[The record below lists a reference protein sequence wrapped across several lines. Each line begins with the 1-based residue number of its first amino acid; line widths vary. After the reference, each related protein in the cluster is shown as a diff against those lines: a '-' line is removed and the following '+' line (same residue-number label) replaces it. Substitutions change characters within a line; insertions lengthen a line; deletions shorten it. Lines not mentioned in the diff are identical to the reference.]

1 MHSLLERIKAGTLW
15 DFHGGIHPAD
25 NKLQSSQSPVVD
37 AGLPPR
43 LIIPLRQHAGPA
55 GDLLVQVGDKVKKGQ
70 PLTRYAKGRV
80 VPVHAST
87 SGTIT
92 EIGNHTVAHPSGL
105 GDLCVI
111 LTPDGEDEWGE
122 RNGKADYWNLERG
135 ELLERIQQAGVA
147 GLGGAVFPT
156 HSKLD
161 GRGQLTEILIV
172 NGLEC
177 EPYITTDDRLM
188 QQYADEIMDGIR
200 VLKHLLKPKLT
211 LIGVEDNKPEAIE
224 QLTRHATDE
233 DVLVKTVPTKY
244 PSGGAKQTIELLT
257 GRQVPKGG
265 RAVDIGIMV
274 LNVATVFAIKRAIID
289 GEPLIERIVTLTGD
303 SFKKPGNA
311 WVRLGTPV
319 RWLLQRFELQP
330 EAEQRVIMGGPMMG
344 FTLPHAMVPVVKA
357 TNCLLAPTQAELP
370 APGPEQP
377 CIRCSACADAC
388 PATLLPQELY
398 WYSRAKEYD
407 KAEKLNLMD
416 CIECGACAWV
426 CPSEI
431 PLVQYYKI
439 AKDDI
444 REARAEAEKAERAKQ
459 RFEAKQARFE
469 REKAA
474 REARHAEA
482 AAQRRQTMTAAGGED
497 PVAAALARIK
507 AKQDAPI
514 TAIAATAEGLPDNSA
529 VIAAR
534 EARKREAEA
543 RRAAKQAESANSDTA
558 AAAPQ
563 SAEAIDPA
571 SDPKKAAIAAALARA
586 KAKKAAQA
594 GDSAE
599 PVAAETAAAPAVV
612 DADQQKAEVDPKKAA
627 IAAAI
632 ARAKAKKAEA
642 SGEPVSAANGTAA
655 EVNTQNDAPVDPK
668 KAAIAAA
675 IARAKAKKLAQ
686 QSDSAEGDLTANADT
701 SETAATQSDAP
712 SAASEA
718 IDPKKAAIAA
728 AIARAKAKKLAQ
740 QGESAGAEDAQS
752 EPAASA
758 QTCDV
763 ALAKSEVTTSHSDT
777 AASEAVDPK
786 KAAIAAAI
794 ARAKAKKLA
803 QQGESAGA
811 EGAQS
816 EPAARVE
823 TRDVAVAKSEVTT
836 SQSDTAASEAVD
848 PKKAAI
854 AAAIARAKAKKLAQ
868 QSANTSA
875 EVENADAEVESAAT
889 QVDRAGTEGERAP
902 AEPMQS
908 DAASSEQPLAVTA
921 APEASAPA
929 ADAPVDPK
937 KAAIAAAVAR
947 AKAKKLAAEAAR
959 AAETAAEDAPSA
971 DRTIT
976 R

>member
-25 NKLQSSQSPVVD
+25 NKLQSSQSQVVD

-514 TAIAATAEGLPDNSA
+514 TAITATAEGLPDNSA

-543 RRAAKQAESANSDTA
+543 RRAAKLAESANSEA

-563 SAEAIDPA
+563 STEAVDPA

-599 PVAAETAAAPAVV
+599 PVTAEAVAAPVV
-612 DADQQKAEVDPKKAA
+612 DADQQKAEADPKKAA

-642 SGEPVSAANGTAA
+642 SGEPVCTDHSVTAEA
-655 EVNTQNDAPVDPK
+655 DTPSDAPTDPK

-675 IARAKAKKLAQ
+675 IARAKAKKAAQ
-686 QSDSAEGDLTANADT
+686 QGGSAEGDLTANAGT
-701 SETAATQSDAP
+701 
-712 SAASEA
+712 
-718 IDPKKAAIAA
+718 
-728 AIARAKAKKLAQ
+728 
-740 QGESAGAEDAQS
+740 S
-752 EPAASA
+752 EPAATQNDAPS
-758 QTCDV
+758 
-763 ALAKSEVTTSHSDT
+763 

-794 ARAKAKKLA
+794 ARAKAKKAA

-816 EPAARVE
+816 EPTASAQ

-868 QSANTSA
+868 QSASTSA

-889 QVDRAGTEGERAP
+889 QVESAGTEGERAP

-908 DAASSEQPLAVTA
+908 DAASSEQPLAVA
-921 APEASAPA
+921 EAPEASAPA

-971 DRTIT
+971 DRTTT

>member
-25 NKLQSSQSPVVD
+25 NKLQSSQSPLVD

-514 TAIAATAEGLPDNSA
+514 TAITATAEGLPDNSA

-543 RRAAKQAESANSDTA
+543 RRAAKLAESANSETA
-558 AAAPQ
+558 AAAQP
-563 SAEAIDPA
+563 AEAVDPA

-594 GDSAE
+594 GDIAE
-599 PVAAETAAAPAVV
+599 PVTAEAVAAPVV

-642 SGEPVSAANGTAA
+642 NGEPVSVANGTAA
-655 EVNTQNDAPVDPK
+655 EADIQSDAPVDPK

-675 IARAKAKKLAQ
+675 IARAKAKKAAQ
-686 QSDSAEGDLTANADT
+686 QGDSAEGDLTANAGT
-701 SETAATQSDAP
+701 SESAATQSDAP
-712 SAASEA
+712 SA
-718 IDPKKAAIAA
+718 
-728 AIARAKAKKLAQ
+728 
-740 QGESAGAEDAQS
+740 
-752 EPAASA
+752 
-758 QTCDV
+758 V
-763 ALAKSEVTTSHSDT
+763 
-777 AASEAVDPK
+777 SEAVDPK

-811 EGAQS
+811 EGTQGELSAS
-816 EPAARVE
+816 AE
-823 TRDVAVAKSEVTT
+823 TRDVALAKSEVTT

-868 QSANTSA
+868 QSASTSA
-875 EVENADAEVESAAT
+875 EVENAGAGVESAGT
-889 QVDRAGTEGERAP
+889 QVESAGAEGERAP
-902 AEPMQS
+902 AEPMQR
-908 DAASSEQPLAVTA
+908 DAASSEQPLAVA
-921 APEASAPA
+921 EAPEASNPV

-971 DRTIT
+971 DRTTT

>member
-303 SFKKPGNA
+303 SFKQPGNA

-514 TAIAATAEGLPDNSA
+514 TAITATAEGLPDNSA

-543 RRAAKQAESANSDTA
+543 RRAAKLAESANSDTA
-558 AAAPQ
+558 AAAQP
-563 SAEAIDPA
+563 AEAVDPA

-594 GDSAE
+594 GESAE
-599 PVAAETAAAPAVV
+599 PVTAEAVAAPAV

-642 SGEPVSAANGTAA
+642 NGEPVSAANSATTDAD
-655 EVNTQNDAPVDPK
+655 TQSDAPVDPK

-686 QSDSAEGDLTANADT
+686 QGDSAEDDLTDTAGT

-712 SAASEA
+712 SA
-718 IDPKKAAIAA
+718 
-728 AIARAKAKKLAQ
+728 
-740 QGESAGAEDAQS
+740 
-752 EPAASA
+752 
-758 QTCDV
+758 V
-763 ALAKSEVTTSHSDT
+763 
-777 AASEAVDPK
+777 SEAVDPK

-816 EPAARVE
+816 EPAASAQ
-823 TRDVAVAKSEVTT
+823 TRDMTVDKSEVTT

-854 AAAIARAKAKKLAQ
+854 AAAIARAKARKLAQ
-868 QSANTSA
+868 QSASTSA
-875 EVENADAEVESAAT
+875 EVENAGAGVESAGT
-889 QVDRAGTEGERAP
+889 QVESAGAEGERAP
-902 AEPMQS
+902 TEPMQS
-908 DAASSEQPLAVTA
+908 DAASSEQPLAVA
-921 APEASAPA
+921 EAPEASAPA

-959 AAETAAEDAPSA
+959 AAGTAAEDASSA
-971 DRTIT
+971 DRTTT

>member
-514 TAIAATAEGLPDNSA
+514 TAITATAEGLPDNSA

-543 RRAAKQAESANSDTA
+543 RRAAKLAESANSDTA

-563 SAEAIDPA
+563 STEAVDPA

-599 PVAAETAAAPAVV
+599 PVTAEAVAAPAV

-642 SGEPVSAANGTAA
+642 NGEPVSAANGTAA
-655 EVNTQNDAPVDPK
+655 EADIQSDAPVDPK

-675 IARAKAKKLAQ
+675 IARAKAKKAAQ
-686 QSDSAEGDLTANADT
+686 QSDSAEGDLTANAGT
-701 SETAATQSDAP
+701 SESAATQSDAP

-718 IDPKKAAIAA
+718 VDPKKAAIAA

-758 QTCDV
+758 Q
-763 ALAKSEVTTSHSDT
+763 
-777 AASEAVDPK
+777 
-786 KAAIAAAI
+786 
-794 ARAKAKKLA
+794 
-803 QQGESAGA
+803 
-811 EGAQS
+811 
-816 EPAARVE
+816 

-868 QSANTSA
+868 QSASTSA
-875 EVENADAEVESAAT
+875 EVENAGA
-889 QVDRAGTEGERAP
+889 EGERAP

-971 DRTIT
+971 DRTTT

>member
-303 SFKKPGNA
+303 SFKQPGNA

-514 TAIAATAEGLPDNSA
+514 TAITATAEGLPDNSA

-543 RRAAKQAESANSDTA
+543 RRAAKLAESANSDTA
-558 AAAPQ
+558 TAAAQP
-563 SAEAIDPA
+563 AEAVDPA

-594 GDSAE
+594 GDIAE
-599 PVAAETAAAPAVV
+599 PATADAVAAPAV

-642 SGEPVSAANGTAA
+642 NGEPVSAANSATTDAD
-655 EVNTQNDAPVDPK
+655 TQSDAPVDPK

-675 IARAKAKKLAQ
+675 IARAKAKKAAQ
-686 QSDSAEGDLTANADT
+686 QSDSPEDDLTDTAGT

-712 SAASEA
+712 S
-718 IDPKKAAIAA
+718 
-728 AIARAKAKKLAQ
+728 
-740 QGESAGAEDAQS
+740 
-752 EPAASA
+752 
-758 QTCDV
+758 
-763 ALAKSEVTTSHSDT
+763 

-794 ARAKAKKLA
+794 ARAKAKKAA
-803 QQGESAGA
+803 QQGESAGT
-811 EGAQS
+811 EGTQGELSAS
-816 EPAARVE
+816 AE
-823 TRDVAVAKSEVTT
+823 TRDVALAKSEVTT

-868 QSANTSA
+868 QGESAGA
-875 EVENADAEVESAAT
+875 EVASAGT

-908 DAASSEQPLAVTA
+908 DATSSEQPLAVA
-921 APEASAPA
+921 EAPEASAPA

-971 DRTIT
+971 DRTTT

>member
-122 RNGKADYWNLERG
+122 RNGKPDYWNLERG

-543 RRAAKQAESANSDTA
+543 RRAAKLAESANSETA
-558 AAAPQ
+558 AAAQP
-563 SAEAIDPA
+563 AEAVDPA

-599 PVAAETAAAPAVV
+599 PVTAAEAVAAPAVV
-612 DADQQKAEVDPKKAA
+612 NADQQKAEVDPKKAA

-642 SGEPVSAANGTAA
+642 NGEPVSTANSAVADAGS
-655 EVNTQNDAPVDPK
+655 QGDAPSAASEAVDPK

-675 IARAKAKKLAQ
+675 IARAKAKKAAQ
-686 QSDSAEGDLTANADT
+686 QGDSAEGDLTANAGT
-701 SETAATQSDAP
+701 SESAATQSDEP
-712 SAASEA
+712 SA
-718 IDPKKAAIAA
+718 
-728 AIARAKAKKLAQ
+728 
-740 QGESAGAEDAQS
+740 
-752 EPAASA
+752 
-758 QTCDV
+758 V
-763 ALAKSEVTTSHSDT
+763 
-777 AASEAVDPK
+777 SEAVDPK

-811 EGAQS
+811 EDAKS
-816 EPAARVE
+816 EPAASAQ
-823 TRDVAVAKSEVTT
+823 TREVALAKSEVTT

-868 QSANTSA
+868 QGESAGTQ
-875 EVENADAEVESAAT
+875 VES
-889 QVDRAGTEGERAP
+889 AGTEGERAP
-902 AEPMQS
+902 AEPMQT
-908 DAASSEQPLAVTA
+908 DAASSEQPLAVAEAT
-921 APEASAPA
+921 EASAPA
-929 ADAPVDPK
+929 VDAPVDPK

-971 DRTIT
+971 DRTTT

>member
-122 RNGKADYWNLERG
+122 RNGKPDYWNLERG

-211 LIGVEDNKPEAIE
+211 LIGVEDNKPEAITE
-224 QLTRHATDE
+224 LTRHATDP

-543 RRAAKQAESANSDTA
+543 RRAAKLAESANSDTTA
-558 AAAPQ
+558 AAAQP
-563 SAEAIDPA
+563 AEAVDPA

-594 GDSAE
+594 GESAE
-599 PVAAETAAAPAVV
+599 AVAAPAV

-642 SGEPVSAANGTAA
+642 SGEQVSAANSAVNSAA
-655 EVNTQNDAPVDPK
+655 VEVADAGSQGDAPVDPK

-675 IARAKAKKLAQ
+675 IARAKAKKAAQ
-686 QSDSAEGDLTANADT
+686 QGESAGAEGAQSEPAASAETRDVAVAKSEVTTSHSDT
-701 SETAATQSDAP
+701 
-712 SAASEA
+712 AASEA

-740 QGESAGAEDAQS
+740 QSAS
-752 EPAASA
+752 
-758 QTCDV
+758 
-763 ALAKSEVTTSHSDT
+763 
-777 AASEAVDPK
+777 
-786 KAAIAAAI
+786 
-794 ARAKAKKLA
+794 
-803 QQGESAGA
+803 
-811 EGAQS
+811 
-816 EPAARVE
+816 
-823 TRDVAVAKSEVTT
+823 
-836 SQSDTAASEAVD
+836 
-848 PKKAAI
+848 
-854 AAAIARAKAKKLAQ
+854 
-868 QSANTSA
+868 TSA
-875 EVENADAEVESAAT
+875 EVASTSAEVESAAT

-921 APEASAPA
+921 VPEANAPA

-971 DRTIT
+971 DRTTT

>member
-37 AGLPPR
+37 AGLPPH

-514 TAIAATAEGLPDNSA
+514 TAITATAEGLPDNSA

-543 RRAAKQAESANSDTA
+543 RRAAKLAESANSETA
-558 AAAPQ
+558 AAAQP
-563 SAEAIDPA
+563 AEAVDPA

-599 PVAAETAAAPAVV
+599 PVTAEAVAAPVV

-642 SGEPVSAANGTAA
+642 SGEPVSAANSAVADAGS
-655 EVNTQNDAPVDPK
+655 QGDAPSAASEAVDPK

-675 IARAKAKKLAQ
+675 IARAKAKKAAQ
-686 QSDSAEGDLTANADT
+686 QGDSAEGNLTATAGI
-701 SETAATQSDAP
+701 SETAATQNDAP
-712 SAASEA
+712 S
-718 IDPKKAAIAA
+718 
-728 AIARAKAKKLAQ
+728 
-740 QGESAGAEDAQS
+740 
-752 EPAASA
+752 
-758 QTCDV
+758 
-763 ALAKSEVTTSHSDT
+763 

-811 EGAQS
+811 EDAKS
-816 EPAARVE
+816 EPTANAE
-823 TRDVAVAKSEVTT
+823 TRDDTVAKSEVTT

-868 QSANTSA
+868 QSASTSA

-889 QVDRAGTEGERAP
+889 QVESAGAEGERAP
-902 AEPMQS
+902 AEPMQT
-908 DAASSEQPLAVTA
+908 DAASSEQPLAVA
-921 APEASAPA
+921 EAPEASTPA
-929 ADAPVDPK
+929 VDAPVDPK

-959 AAETAAEDAPSA
+959 AAGTAAEDVPSA
-971 DRTIT
+971 DRTTT

>member
-122 RNGKADYWNLERG
+122 RNGKPDYWNLERG

-543 RRAAKQAESANSDTA
+543 RRAAKLAESANSETA
-558 AAAPQ
+558 AAAQP
-563 SAEAIDPA
+563 AEAVDPA

-599 PVAAETAAAPAVV
+599 PVAAEAVAAPAV

-642 SGEPVSAANGTAA
+642 SGEPVSAANSATTDAD
-655 EVNTQNDAPVDPK
+655 TQSDAPADPK

-686 QSDSAEGDLTANADT
+686 QSDSAEGDLTANAGT
-701 SETAATQSDAP
+701 SESAATQSDAP
-712 SAASEA
+712 SAPSEA
-718 IDPKKAAIAA
+718 VDPKKAAIAA

-740 QGESAGAEDAQS
+740 QGASTSAEVENAGAEGAQS

-758 QTCDV
+758 QTRDV
-763 ALAKSEVTTSHSDT
+763 AVANSEVTTSHSDT

-803 QQGESAGA
+803 QQSA
-811 EGAQS
+811 S
-816 EPAARVE
+816 
-823 TRDVAVAKSEVTT
+823 
-836 SQSDTAASEAVD
+836 
-848 PKKAAI
+848 
-854 AAAIARAKAKKLAQ
+854 
-868 QSANTSA
+868 TSA
-875 EVENADAEVESAAT
+875 EVESAGTQVES
-889 QVDRAGTEGERAP
+889 VGTEGERAP

-908 DAASSEQPLAVTA
+908 DAASSEQPLAVTV

-959 AAETAAEDAPSA
+959 AAESAAEDVPSA
-971 DRTIT
+971 GRTTT

>member
-70 PLTRYAKGRV
+70 PLTRYAKGRT

-111 LTPDGEDEWGE
+111 LTPDGEDAWGE
-122 RNGKADYWNLERG
+122 RNGKPDYWNLERS

-514 TAIAATAEGLPDNSA
+514 TAITATAEGVPDNSA

-543 RRAAKQAESANSDTA
+543 RRAAKLAESANSDTA

-563 SAEAIDPA
+563 SAEAVDPA

-599 PVAAETAAAPAVV
+599 PAATEAAAAAAV

-642 SGEPVSAANGTAA
+642 SGEPVSTDHSVTAEA
-655 EVNTQNDAPVDPK
+655 DTPSDAPTDPK

-675 IARAKAKKLAQ
+675 IARAKAKKAAQ
-686 QSDSAEGDLTANADT
+686 QGDGAEGDLTANAGT
-701 SETAATQSDAP
+701 SESAATQSDAP
-712 SAASEA
+712 SA
-718 IDPKKAAIAA
+718 
-728 AIARAKAKKLAQ
+728 
-740 QGESAGAEDAQS
+740 
-752 EPAASA
+752 
-758 QTCDV
+758 V
-763 ALAKSEVTTSHSDT
+763 
-777 AASEAVDPK
+777 SEAVDPK

-803 QQGESAGA
+803 LQGESVGA
-811 EGAQS
+811 EDAKS
-816 EPAARVE
+816 EPTASAE
-823 TRDVAVAKSEVTT
+823 TRDVAVAKSEVNT
-836 SQSDTAASEAVD
+836 SQSDTPESEAVD

-868 QSANTSA
+868 QSASTSA
-875 EVENADAEVESAAT
+875 EVESAGT
-889 QVDRAGTEGERAP
+889 QVDSAGTEGERAP

-908 DAASSEQPLAVTA
+908 DAASSEQPLAVA
-921 APEASAPA
+921 ATPEASAPE
-929 ADAPVDPK
+929 ADVPVDPK

-959 AAETAAEDAPSA
+959 AAETAAEDVPSA
-971 DRTIT
+971 DRTTT

>member
-1 MHSLLERIKAGTLW
+1 MQSLLERIKAGTLW

-25 NKLQSSQSPVVD
+25 NKRQSSQTPVVD
-37 AGLPPR
+37 AGLPPQ
-43 LIIPLRQHAGPA
+43 LIIPVRQHAGLA
-55 GDLLVQVGDKVKKGQ
+55 GDLLVHVGDRVKKGQ
-70 PLTRYAKGRV
+70 PLTRYAKGRI
-80 VPVHAST
+80 VPVHAPT

-105 GDLCVI
+105 DDLCI
-111 LTPDGEDEWGE
+111 TLTPDGEDAWGE
-122 RNGKADYWNLERG
+122 RNGKPDYWNLERG
-135 ELLERIQQAGVA
+135 ELLERIQQAGIA

-211 LIGVEDNKPEAIE
+211 LIGVEDNKPEAID

-303 SFKKPGNA
+303 SFKQPGNA

-330 EAEQRVIMGGPMMG
+330 EADQRVIMGGPMMG

-357 TNCLLAPTQAELP
+357 TNCLLAPTRAELP
-370 APGPEQP
+370 FPGPEQA

-407 KAEKLNLMD
+407 KAEQLNLFD

-482 AAQRRQTMTAAGGED
+482 AAQRRQAMTAAGGED

-507 AKQDAPI
+507 AKQEAPV
-514 TAIAATAEGLPDNSA
+514 TAVAANAQGLPDNSA

-543 RRAAKQAESANSDTA
+543 RRAAKAAEAAVAAASDTA
-558 AAAPQ
+558 AT
-563 SAEAIDPA
+563 AEAD
-571 SDPKKAAIAAALARA
+571 SKKAAIAAALARA
-586 KAKKAAQA
+586 KARKAAQSGDAEAAQTATSDAAVNAEVDSDPKKAAIAAAIARAKAKKAQA
-594 GDSAE
+594 GDEADATE
-599 PVAAETAAAPAVV
+599 PTVDSKAAPAEP
-612 DADQQKAEVDPKKAA
+612 ASSEVDPKKAA

-632 ARAKAKKAEA
+632 ARAKAKKLAQSGEGSQVEATPLPEA
-642 SGEPVSAANGTAA
+642 SRAQAEPAST
-655 EVNTQNDAPVDPK
+655 EVDPK

-686 QSDSAEGDLTANADT
+686 QQGETDQSEAEV
-701 SETAATQSDAP
+701 AP
-712 SAASEA
+712 APEASEA
-718 IDPKKAAIAA
+718 PAEPAGTEVDPKKAAIAA

-740 QGESAGAEDAQS
+740 SGEGNQIEAAPAPEASETLA
-752 EPAASA
+752 EPAS
-758 QTCDV
+758 T
-763 ALAKSEVTTSHSDT
+763 E
-777 AASEAVDPK
+777 VDPK

-803 QQGESAGA
+803 QQQGEADHA
-811 EGAQS
+811 E
-816 EPAARVE
+816 
-823 TRDVAVAKSEVTT
+823 
-836 SQSDTAASEAVD
+836 
-848 PKKAAI
+848 
-854 AAAIARAKAKKLAQ
+854 
-868 QSANTSA
+868 
-875 EVENADAEVESAAT
+875 AT
-889 QVDRAGTEGERAP
+889 P
-902 AEPMQS
+902 
-908 DAASSEQPLAVTA
+908 
-921 APEASAPA
+921 APEASEAPTEQTSTG
-929 ADAPVDPK
+929 VDPK

-947 AKAKKLAAEAAR
+947 AKAKKLAAQAA
-959 AAETAAEDAPSA
+959 ANTGASATETSPSEGSSPH
-971 DRTIT
+971 
-976 R
+976 

>member
-70 PLTRYAKGRV
+70 PLTRYAKGRI

-543 RRAAKQAESANSDTA
+543 RRAAKLAESANSDTA

-563 SAEAIDPA
+563 STEAVDPA

-599 PVAAETAAAPAVV
+599 PVTAEAVAAPAVV
-612 DADQQKAEVDPKKAA
+612 NADQQKAEVDPKKAA

-632 ARAKAKKAEA
+632 ARAKAKKAETN
-642 SGEPVSAANGTAA
+642 GEPVSAANGTAA
-655 EVNTQNDAPVDPK
+655 EADIQSDAPVDPK

-675 IARAKAKKLAQ
+675 IARAKAKKAAQ
-686 QSDSAEGDLTANADT
+686 QGDSAEGDLTANAGT
-701 SETAATQSDAP
+701 SESAATQSDAP
-712 SAASEA
+712 S
-718 IDPKKAAIAA
+718 
-728 AIARAKAKKLAQ
+728 
-740 QGESAGAEDAQS
+740 
-752 EPAASA
+752 
-758 QTCDV
+758 
-763 ALAKSEVTTSHSDT
+763 

-803 QQGESAGA
+803 QQGESASA
-811 EGAQS
+811 EGTQVELSAS
-816 EPAARVE
+816 AE
-823 TRDVAVAKSEVTT
+823 TRDVTLAKSEVTT

-868 QSANTSA
+868 QSASTSA
-875 EVENADAEVESAAT
+875 EVESAGTQVES
-889 QVDRAGTEGERAP
+889 AGTEGERAP
-902 AEPMQS
+902 AEPMQT

-959 AAETAAEDAPSA
+959 AAESAAEDVPSA
-971 DRTIT
+971 DRTTT

>member
-70 PLTRYAKGRV
+70 PLTRYAKGRI

-211 LIGVEDNKPEAIE
+211 LIGVEDNKPEAIAE
-224 QLTRHATDE
+224 LTRHATDE

-330 EAEQRVIMGGPMMG
+330 EADQRVIMGGPMMG

-370 APGPEQP
+370 APGPEQA

-388 PATLLPQELY
+388 PASLLPQELY
-398 WYSRAKEYD
+398 WYSKAKEYD

-482 AAQRRQTMTAAGGED
+482 AAQRRQAMTAAGGED

-514 TAIAATAEGLPDNSA
+514 TAIAGTAKGVPDNSA

-543 RRAAKQAESANSDTA
+543 RRAAKLAESANSETA
-558 AAAPQ
+558 A
-563 SAEAIDPA
+563 EAVDPA

-599 PVAAETAAAPAVV
+599 PATAETAAAPAV

-642 SGEPVSAANGTAA
+642 SGEPVSAANSAVADAGS
-655 EVNTQNDAPVDPK
+655 QGDAPSAASEAVDPK
-668 KAAIAAA
+668 KAAIAAT
-675 IARAKAKKLAQ
+675 IARAKAKKAAQ
-686 QSDSAEGDLTANADT
+686 QGDSAEGDLTATEGT

-712 SAASEA
+712 SA
-718 IDPKKAAIAA
+718 
-728 AIARAKAKKLAQ
+728 
-740 QGESAGAEDAQS
+740 
-752 EPAASA
+752 
-758 QTCDV
+758 V
-763 ALAKSEVTTSHSDT
+763 
-777 AASEAVDPK
+777 SEAVDPK

-794 ARAKAKKLA
+794 ARAKAKKAA
-803 QQGESAGA
+803 QQGDSTGA

-816 EPAARVE
+816 EPTASAE
-823 TRDVAVAKSEVTT
+823 TRDETLAKSEVTT

-854 AAAIARAKAKKLAQ
+854 AAAIARAKAKKLALQGESVGAEDAKSEPTASAETRDVAVAKSEVNTSQSDTPESEAVDPKKAAIAAAIARAKAKKLAQ
-868 QSANTSA
+868 QSASTSA
-875 EVENADAEVESAAT
+875 EVESAGT
-889 QVDRAGTEGERAP
+889 QVDSAGTEGERAP
-902 AEPMQS
+902 AEPMQT

-921 APEASAPA
+921 APEANAPA

-971 DRTIT
+971 DRTTT

>member
-70 PLTRYAKGRV
+70 PLTRYAKGRT

-92 EIGNHTVAHPSGL
+92 EIGTHTVAHPSGL
-105 GDLCVI
+105 GDLCVTI
-111 LTPDGEDEWGE
+111 TPDGEDAWGE

-211 LIGVEDNKPEAIE
+211 LIGVEDNKPEAIAE
-224 QLTRHATDE
+224 LTRHATDP
-233 DVLVKTVPTKY
+233 DVMVKTVPTKY
-244 PSGGAKQTIELLT
+244 PSGGAKQTIQLLT

-303 SFKKPGNA
+303 SFKQPGNA

-377 CIRCSACADAC
+377 CIRCSACADVC

-398 WYSRAKEYD
+398 WYSKAKEYD
-407 KAEKLNLMD
+407 KAEQLNLMD

-474 REARHAEA
+474 REARHAQA

-543 RRAAKQAESANSDTA
+543 RRAAKLAENANSDTA
-558 AAAPQ
+558 AAAQ
-563 SAEAIDPA
+563 STQIADPA

-594 GDSAE
+594 GESAE
-599 PVAAETAAAPAVV
+599 SAAETAAAPAV

-642 SGEPVSAANGTAA
+642 SGEPISAVNNAAADTDIQSDTATAA
-655 EVNTQNDAPVDPK
+655 SEGVDPK

-675 IARAKAKKLAQ
+675 IARAKAKKAAQ
-686 QSDSAEGDLTANADT
+686 QGNSAEGDLTASAGT
-701 SETAATQSDAP
+701 SGSAATQRDAP
-712 SAASEA
+712 SAASE
-718 IDPKKAAIAA
+718 
-728 AIARAKAKKLAQ
+728 
-740 QGESAGAEDAQS
+740 
-752 EPAASA
+752 
-758 QTCDV
+758 T
-763 ALAKSEVTTSHSDT
+763 
-777 AASEAVDPK
+777 VDPK

-803 QQGESAGA
+803 QQGNSAEGDLTASAG
-811 EGAQS
+811 
-816 EPAARVE
+816 
-823 TRDVAVAKSEVTT
+823 T
-836 SQSDTAASEAVD
+836 SGSTATQSDTATAASEGVD

-868 QSANTSA
+868 QAA
-875 EVENADAEVESAAT
+875 EQGEPMQAAE
-889 QVDRAGTEGERAP
+889 GTRGEQAL
-902 AEPMQS
+902 AEPM
-908 DAASSEQPLAVTA
+908 SEAVA
-921 APEASAPA
+921 EPAVAEAS
-929 ADAPVDPK
+929 VDPK

-959 AAETAAEDAPSA
+959 AAETVAQDAPSA
-971 DRTIT
+971 DRTTT

>member
-1 MHSLLERIKAGTLW
+1 MHSLLERIKTGMLW

-70 PLTRYAKGRV
+70 PLTRYAKGRT

-303 SFKKPGNA
+303 SFKQPGNA

-543 RRAAKQAESANSDTA
+543 RRAAKLAESANSDTA

-563 SAEAIDPA
+563 SAEAVDPA

-586 KAKKAAQA
+586 KAKKVAQA

-599 PVAAETAAAPAVV
+599 PATASTAAAPAV
-612 DADQQKAEVDPKKAA
+612 DADQQKAEADPKKAA

-642 SGEPVSAANGTAA
+642 SGEPVSAANSAA
-655 EVNTQNDAPVDPK
+655 TDADIQSDAPADPK

-675 IARAKAKKLAQ
+675 IARAKAKKAAQ
-686 QSDSAEGDLTANADT
+686 QSDSAESDLTANAGT
-701 SETAATQSDAP
+701 SESAATQSDAP
-712 SAASEA
+712 S
-718 IDPKKAAIAA
+718 
-728 AIARAKAKKLAQ
+728 
-740 QGESAGAEDAQS
+740 
-752 EPAASA
+752 
-758 QTCDV
+758 
-763 ALAKSEVTTSHSDT
+763 

-803 QQGESAGA
+803 QQGEGAGA

-816 EPAARVE
+816 KPTASAE

-848 PKKAAI
+848 LKKAAI

-868 QSANTSA
+868 QSASTSA
-875 EVENADAEVESAAT
+875 EVASSSAEVESAGT
-889 QVDRAGTEGERAP
+889 QVDRAGAEGERVS

-937 KAAIAAAVAR
+937 KAAIAAVVAR

-959 AAETAAEDAPSA
+959 AAETAAEDAPSD
-971 DRTIT
+971 DRTTT

>member
-70 PLTRYAKGRV
+70 PLTRYAKGRT

-105 GDLCVI
+105 DDLCVI
-111 LTPDGEDEWGE
+111 LTPDGEDAWGE
-122 RNGKADYWNLERG
+122 RNGKTDYWNLERG

-211 LIGVEDNKPEAIE
+211 LIGVEDNKPDAIE

-514 TAIAATAEGLPDNSA
+514 TAIAATAKGVPDNNA

-543 RRAAKQAESANSDTA
+543 RRAAKLAESANSETA
-558 AAAPQ
+558 AATPQ
-563 SAEAIDPA
+563 SAEAVDPA

-586 KAKKAAQA
+586 KANKAAQA

-599 PVAAETAAAPAVV
+599 PATAETAAAPL
-612 DADQQKAEVDPKKAA
+612 ADGEPKKTDSDPQTADPKKAA

-642 SGEPVSAANGTAA
+642 SGEPVSAANSAA
-655 EVNTQNDAPVDPK
+655 TNADIQSDAPADPK

-675 IARAKAKKLAQ
+675 IARAKAKKAEASGEPVS
-686 QSDSAEGDLTANADT
+686 SDNSAAADADT
-701 SETAATQSDAP
+701 QNDAP
-712 SAASEA
+712 A
-718 IDPKKAAIAA
+718 DPKKAAIAA

-740 QGESAGAEDAQS
+740 QGESVGTEDAQS

-758 QTCDV
+758 ETRDV
-763 ALAKSEVTTSHSDT
+763 AVAKSEVTTSQNDT
-777 AASEAVDPK
+777 TASEAVDPK

-803 QQGESAGA
+803 QQNGEGESAP
-811 EGAQS
+811 AQS
-816 EPAARVE
+816 E
-823 TRDVAVAKSEVTT
+823 
-836 SQSDTAASEAVD
+836 Q
-848 PKKAAI
+848 
-854 AAAIARAKAKKLAQ
+854 
-868 QSANTSA
+868 N
-875 EVENADAEVESAAT
+875 
-889 QVDRAGTEGERAP
+889 
-902 AEPMQS
+902 
-908 DAASSEQPLAVTA
+908 DAASSEQPLAVAA
-921 APEASAPA
+921 APEAGAPA

-959 AAETAAEDAPSA
+959 TAETAAEDAPSA
-971 DRTIT
+971 DRTTT

>member
-70 PLTRYAKGRV
+70 PLTRYAKGRT

-105 GDLCVI
+105 DDLCVI
-111 LTPDGEDEWGE
+111 LTPDGEDAWGE

-177 EPYITTDDRLM
+177 EPYISTDDRLM

-211 LIGVEDNKPEAIE
+211 LIGVEDNKPESIE

-289 GEPLIERIVTLTGD
+289 GEPLLERIVTLTGD

-370 APGPEQP
+370 APGPEQA

-514 TAIAATAEGLPDNSA
+514 TAMAASAEGLPDNSA

-543 RRAAKQAESANSDTA
+543 RRAAKLAESANSETA

-563 SAEAIDPA
+563 SAEAVDPA
-571 SDPKKAAIAAALARA
+571 SDPKQAAIAAALARA

-594 GDSAE
+594 GDTSAADA
-599 PVAAETAAAPAVV
+599 AAESQPAA
-612 DADQQKAEVDPKKAA
+612 DADPKKAA

-642 SGEPVSAANGTAA
+642 SGEPVSADNSAAADAGT
-655 EVNTQNDAPVDPK
+655 QSDAPVDPK

-675 IARAKAKKLAQ
+675 IARAKAKKAAQ
-686 QSDSAEGDLTANADT
+686 QGDSAEGDLTANAGT
-701 SETAATQSDAP
+701 
-712 SAASEA
+712 
-718 IDPKKAAIAA
+718 
-728 AIARAKAKKLAQ
+728 
-740 QGESAGAEDAQS
+740 
-752 EPAASA
+752 
-758 QTCDV
+758 
-763 ALAKSEVTTSHSDT
+763 SDT
-777 AASEAVDPK
+777 PSAASEAVDPK

-794 ARAKAKKLA
+794 ARAKAKKAA
-803 QQGESAGA
+803 QQGGSA
-811 EGAQS
+811 EGDLTATAGTS
-816 EPAARVE
+816 ETAA
-823 TRDVAVAKSEVTT
+823 T
-836 SQSDTAASEAVD
+836 QSDGPSAASEAVD

-854 AAAIARAKAKKLAQ
+854 AAAIARAKAKKAAQ
-868 QSANTSA
+868 QAA
-875 EVENADAEVESAAT
+875 ELGEPMHAAEGVN
-889 QVDRAGTEGERAP
+889 GEQAL
-902 AEPMQS
+902 AEPVS
-908 DAASSEQPLAVTA
+908 DVVAEPAVA
-921 APEASAPA
+921 EAN
-929 ADAPVDPK
+929 VDPK

-959 AAETAAEDAPSA
+959 ASGATPDEGSSSDAEQ
-971 DRTIT
+971 R
-976 R
+976 

>member
-135 ELLERIQQAGVA
+135 ELLERIQQAGIA

-543 RRAAKQAESANSDTA
+543 RRAAKLAESANSET

-563 SAEAIDPA
+563 STEAVDPA

-599 PVAAETAAAPAVV
+599 PVTAEAVAAPAV

-642 SGEPVSAANGTAA
+642 SGEPVSAANSAVADAGS
-655 EVNTQNDAPVDPK
+655 QGDAPSAASEAVDPK

-675 IARAKAKKLAQ
+675 IARAKAKKAAQ
-686 QSDSAEGDLTANADT
+686 QGDSAEGDLTATEGT

-712 SAASEA
+712 SAASE
-718 IDPKKAAIAA
+718 
-728 AIARAKAKKLAQ
+728 
-740 QGESAGAEDAQS
+740 
-752 EPAASA
+752 
-758 QTCDV
+758 V
-763 ALAKSEVTTSHSDT
+763 
-777 AASEAVDPK
+777 VDPK

-811 EGAQS
+811 EGTQGELSAS
-816 EPAARVE
+816 AE
-823 TRDVAVAKSEVTT
+823 TRDMAVAKSEVTT

-868 QSANTSA
+868 QSASTGA

-889 QVDRAGTEGERAP
+889 QVESADAEGERAP

-929 ADAPVDPK
+929 AYAPVDPK

-971 DRTIT
+971 DRTTT

>member
-122 RNGKADYWNLERG
+122 RNGKPDYWNLERG

-543 RRAAKQAESANSDTA
+543 RRAAKLAESANSDTA
-558 AAAPQ
+558 AAAQP
-563 SAEAIDPA
+563 AEAVDLA

-594 GDSAE
+594 GESAE
-599 PVAAETAAAPAVV
+599 PVTAEAVAAPAV

-642 SGEPVSAANGTAA
+642 NGEPVSAAKGTAA
-655 EVNTQNDAPVDPK
+655 EADIQSDAPVDPK

-675 IARAKAKKLAQ
+675 IARAKAKKAAQ
-686 QSDSAEGDLTANADT
+686 QGDSAEGDLTANAGT
-701 SETAATQSDAP
+701 SESAATQSDAP
-712 SAASEA
+712 SA
-718 IDPKKAAIAA
+718 
-728 AIARAKAKKLAQ
+728 
-740 QGESAGAEDAQS
+740 
-752 EPAASA
+752 
-758 QTCDV
+758 V
-763 ALAKSEVTTSHSDT
+763 
-777 AASEAVDPK
+777 SEAVDPK

-803 QQGESAGA
+803 QQGASTSAEVENAGA

-816 EPAARVE
+816 EPAASAQ
-823 TRDVAVAKSEVTT
+823 TRDMTVAKSEVTT
-836 SQSDTAASEAVD
+836 SQSDTAESEAVD

-868 QSANTSA
+868 QSERIS
-875 EVENADAEVESAAT
+875 AEVESAGT
-889 QVDRAGTEGERAP
+889 QVESAGTEGERAP
-902 AEPMQS
+902 AEPMQT
-908 DAASSEQPLAVTA
+908 DAASSEQPLAVA
-921 APEASAPA
+921 EAPEASAPA
-929 ADAPVDPK
+929 VDAPVDPK

-971 DRTIT
+971 DRTTT

>member
-224 QLTRHATDE
+224 QLTRHASDE

-514 TAIAATAEGLPDNSA
+514 TAIAATAEGVPDNSA

-543 RRAAKQAESANSDTA
+543 RRAAKLAESANSET

-563 SAEAIDPA
+563 SAEAVDPA

-599 PVAAETAAAPAVV
+599 PTAEAVAAPVAEADPKKAAIAAAIARAKAKKAGTSGEPVSTANSAAAEAGTQSDAPA
-612 DADQQKAEVDPKKAA
+612 DPKKAA

-642 SGEPVSAANGTAA
+642 SGEPVSADNNVAA
-655 EVNTQNDAPVDPK
+655 DAD
-668 KAAIAAA
+668 
-675 IARAKAKKLAQ
+675 
-686 QSDSAEGDLTANADT
+686 
-701 SETAATQSDAP
+701 TQSDA
-712 SAASEA
+712 
-718 IDPKKAAIAA
+718 
-728 AIARAKAKKLAQ
+728 
-740 QGESAGAEDAQS
+740 
-752 EPAASA
+752 
-758 QTCDV
+758 
-763 ALAKSEVTTSHSDT
+763 KS

-811 EGAQS
+811 ENAES
-816 EPAARVE
+816 EPAASAE

-868 QSANTSA
+868 QGESTSA
-875 EVENADAEVESAAT
+875 EVDSA
-889 QVDRAGTEGERAP
+889 EGERAP
-902 AEPMQS
+902 AEPMQT

-921 APEASAPA
+921 TSEASAPA

-947 AKAKKLAAEAAR
+947 AKAKKLAAEAAS

-971 DRTIT
+971 DRTTT

>member
-122 RNGKADYWNLERG
+122 RNGKPDYWNLERG

-514 TAIAATAEGLPDNSA
+514 TAITATAEGLPDNSA

-543 RRAAKQAESANSDTA
+543 RRAAKLAESANSDTA
-558 AAAPQ
+558 AAAQP
-563 SAEAIDPA
+563 AEAVDPA

-599 PVAAETAAAPAVV
+599 PVTAEAVAAPAV

-642 SGEPVSAANGTAA
+642 NGEPVSAANSVTAEAGT
-655 EVNTQNDAPVDPK
+655 QGDAPSAASEAVDPK

-675 IARAKAKKLAQ
+675 IARAKAKK
-686 QSDSAEGDLTANADT
+686 AEASGEPVSTAN
-701 SETAATQSDAP
+701 SATTDAGTQGDAP
-712 SAASEA
+712 S
-718 IDPKKAAIAA
+718 
-728 AIARAKAKKLAQ
+728 
-740 QGESAGAEDAQS
+740 
-752 EPAASA
+752 
-758 QTCDV
+758 
-763 ALAKSEVTTSHSDT
+763 

-816 EPAARVE
+816 EPAASAQ

-868 QSANTSA
+868 QSASTSA
-875 EVENADAEVESAAT
+875 EVESAGT

-902 AEPMQS
+902 AEPMQT

-921 APEASAPA
+921 APEASAPV

-971 DRTIT
+971 DRTTT

>member
-92 EIGNHTVAHPSGL
+92 EIANHTVAHPSGL

-211 LIGVEDNKPEAIE
+211 LIGVEDNKPEAITE
-224 QLTRHATDE
+224 LTRHATDE

-377 CIRCSACADAC
+377 CIRCSACSDAC

-482 AAQRRQTMTAAGGED
+482 AAQRRQAMTAAGGED

-514 TAIAATAEGLPDNSA
+514 TAIAATGEGLPDNSA

-543 RRAAKQAESANSDTA
+543 RRAAKLAESASSET

-563 SAEAIDPA
+563 SAEAVDPA

-594 GDSAE
+594 GDAPATDS
-599 PVAAETAAAPAVV
+599 AAESQPSA
-612 DADQQKAEVDPKKAA
+612 DADPKKAEADPKKAA

-642 SGEPVSAANGTAA
+642 SGESVSA
-655 EVNTQNDAPVDPK
+655 DHS
-668 KAAIAAA
+668 AAA
-675 IARAKAKKLAQ
+675 DA
-686 QSDSAEGDLTANADT
+686 G
-701 SETAATQSDAP
+701 TQGDAP
-712 SAASEA
+712 S
-718 IDPKKAAIAA
+718 
-728 AIARAKAKKLAQ
+728 
-740 QGESAGAEDAQS
+740 
-752 EPAASA
+752 
-758 QTCDV
+758 
-763 ALAKSEVTTSHSDT
+763 

-794 ARAKAKKLA
+794 ARAKAKKAA
-803 QQGESAGA
+803 QQGDSA
-811 EGAQS
+811 EGDVTATAGTS
-816 EPAARVE
+816 ETAA
-823 TRDVAVAKSEVTT
+823 T
-836 SQSDTAASEAVD
+836 QSDAPSAASEAVD

-854 AAAIARAKAKKLAQ
+854 AAAIARAKAKKAEANGEPVSADHSAAADAGTQGDAPSAPSEAVDPKKAAIAAAIARAKAKKAAQ
-868 QSANTSA
+868 QAA
-875 EVENADAEVESAAT
+875 E
-889 QVDRAGTEGERAP
+889 QG
-902 AEPMQS
+902 EPMQ
-908 DAASSEQPLAVTA
+908 AAEGARGEQALAEPVSEAVA
-921 APEASAPA
+921 EPAVAEAS
-929 ADAPVDPK
+929 VDPK

-959 AAETAAEDAPSA
+959 ASGATPDEGSSSDAEP
-971 DRTIT
+971 R
-976 R
+976 

>member
-482 AAQRRQTMTAAGGED
+482 AAQRRQTMTVAGGED

-514 TAIAATAEGLPDNSA
+514 TAIATTAEGLPDNSA

-543 RRAAKQAESANSDTA
+543 RRAAKLAENANSDTA
-558 AAAPQ
+558 AAAQP
-563 SAEAIDPA
+563 AEAVDLA

-594 GDSAE
+594 GESAE
-599 PVAAETAAAPAVV
+599 PVTAETAAAPAV

-642 SGEPVSAANGTAA
+642 NGEPVSADNSAVADAGT
-655 EVNTQNDAPVDPK
+655 QGDAPSTASEAVDPK

-675 IARAKAKKLAQ
+675 IARAKAKKAAQ
-686 QSDSAEGDLTANADT
+686 QGDSAEGDLTANTGT
-701 SETAATQSDAP
+701 SESAATQSDAP
-712 SAASEA
+712 S
-718 IDPKKAAIAA
+718 
-728 AIARAKAKKLAQ
+728 
-740 QGESAGAEDAQS
+740 
-752 EPAASA
+752 
-758 QTCDV
+758 
-763 ALAKSEVTTSHSDT
+763 

-811 EGAQS
+811 EDAKS
-816 EPAARVE
+816 EPTASAE
-823 TRDVAVAKSEVTT
+823 TRDVALAKSEVTT

-868 QSANTSA
+868 QSERIS
-875 EVENADAEVESAAT
+875 AEVESAGA
-889 QVDRAGTEGERAP
+889 EGER
-902 AEPMQS
+902 
-908 DAASSEQPLAVTA
+908 DAASSEQPLAVA
-921 APEASAPA
+921 EAPEANAPA

-971 DRTIT
+971 DRTTT

>member
-1 MHSLLERIKAGTLW
+1 MQSLLERIKAGNIW
-15 DFHGGIHPAD
+15 DFHGGIHPPE
-25 NKLQSSQSPVVD
+25 NKLQSSQSPVEQ

-43 LIIPLRQHAGPA
+43 LIIPVRQHAGAA

-70 PLTRYAKGRV
+70 PLTRYARGRV

-92 EIGNHTVAHPSGL
+92 EIANHTVAHPSGL
-105 GDLCVI
+105 DDLCVI

-122 RNGKADYWNLERG
+122 RHGKPDYWNLERG
-135 ELLERIQQAGVA
+135 ELLERIQQAGIA

-188 QQYADEIMDGIR
+188 QQYSGEIMDGIR

-211 LIGVEDNKPEAIE
+211 LIGVEDNKPEAITE
-224 QLTRHATDE
+224 VTRHATDE

-330 EAEQRVIMGGPMMG
+330 ESDQRVIMGGPMMG

-370 APGPEQP
+370 APGPEQA

-388 PATLLPQELY
+388 PASLLPQELY
-398 WYSRAKEYD
+398 WYSKAKEYD

-482 AAQRRQTMTAAGGED
+482 ASQRRQAMTAAGGED

-514 TAIAATAEGLPDNSA
+514 TAIAATAEGVPDNSA

-543 RRAAKQAESANSDTA
+543 RRAAKAAEEANSETTA
-558 AAAPQ
+558 TTQPQ
-563 SAEAIDPA
+563 EAEAA
-571 SDPKKAAIAAALARA
+571 DPKKAAIAAALARA

-594 GDSAE
+594 GDTSAADSSAE
-599 PVAAETAAAPAVV
+599 SQPAADADPKKAAIAAAIARAKAKKGEASGELVSADNSAAAEADTPNDAPA
-612 DADQQKAEVDPKKAA
+612 DPKKAA

-632 ARAKAKKAEA
+632 ARAKAKKAA
-642 SGEPVSAANGTAA
+642 LQG
-655 EVNTQNDAPVDPK
+655 
-668 KAAIAAA
+668 
-675 IARAKAKKLAQ
+675 
-686 QSDSAEGDLTANADT
+686 DSAEGDLTANAGT
-701 SETAATQSDAP
+701 SETAATQSDVP
-712 SAASEA
+712 S
-718 IDPKKAAIAA
+718 
-728 AIARAKAKKLAQ
+728 
-740 QGESAGAEDAQS
+740 
-752 EPAASA
+752 
-758 QTCDV
+758 
-763 ALAKSEVTTSHSDT
+763 

-794 ARAKAKKLA
+794 ARAKAKKAA
-803 QQGESAGA
+803 QQGGSAEGDLTASAG
-811 EGAQS
+811 
-816 EPAARVE
+816 
-823 TRDVAVAKSEVTT
+823 TSEV
-836 SQSDTAASEAVD
+836 VD

-854 AAAIARAKAKKLAQ
+854 AAAIARAKAKKAAQ
-868 QSANTSA
+868 QAA
-875 EVENADAEVESAAT
+875 ELGEPMHAAEGVN
-889 QVDRAGTEGERAP
+889 GEQAL
-902 AEPMQS
+902 AEPVS
-908 DAASSEQPLAVTA
+908 DVVAEPAVA
-921 APEASAPA
+921 EAN
-929 ADAPVDPK
+929 VDPK

-959 AAETAAEDAPSA
+959 ASGATPDEGSSSDAEQ
-971 DRTIT
+971 R
-976 R
+976 

>member
-1 MHSLLERIKAGTLW
+1 MQSLLERIKAGNIW

-25 NKLQSSQSPVVD
+25 NKLQSSQSPVEQ

-43 LIIPLRQHAGPA
+43 LIIPVRQHAGTA

-70 PLTRYAKGRV
+70 PLTRYARGRV

-92 EIGNHTVAHPSGL
+92 EIANHTVAHPSGL
-105 GDLCVI
+105 DDLCVI

-122 RNGKADYWNLERG
+122 LDGKPDYWNLERG
-135 ELLERIQQAGVA
+135 ELLERIQQAGIA

-211 LIGVEDNKPEAIE
+211 LIGVEDNKPEAITE
-224 QLTRHATDE
+224 LTRHATDP

-330 EAEQRVIMGGPMMG
+330 EADQRVIMGGPMMG

-370 APGPEQP
+370 APGPEQA

-388 PATLLPQELY
+388 PASLLPQELY
-398 WYSRAKEYD
+398 WYSKAKEYD

-482 AAQRRQTMTAAGGED
+482 AAQRRQAMTAAGGED

-514 TAIAATAEGLPDNSA
+514 TAIAATAEGVPDNSA

-543 RRAAKQAESANSDTA
+543 RRAAKLAESANSET

-563 SAEAIDPA
+563 SAEAVDPS

-594 GDSAE
+594 GD
-599 PVAAETAAAPAVV
+599 APAT
-612 DADQQKAEVDPKKAA
+612 DSEAESQPAAGVDPKKAA

-642 SGEPVSAANGTAA
+642 SGEPVS
-655 EVNTQNDAPVDPK
+655 
-668 KAAIAAA
+668 
-675 IARAKAKKLAQ
+675 
-686 QSDSAEGDLTANADT
+686 TAN
-701 SETAATQSDAP
+701 SATTDAGTQGDAP
-712 SAASEA
+712 S
-718 IDPKKAAIAA
+718 
-728 AIARAKAKKLAQ
+728 
-740 QGESAGAEDAQS
+740 
-752 EPAASA
+752 
-758 QTCDV
+758 
-763 ALAKSEVTTSHSDT
+763 

-794 ARAKAKKLA
+794 ARAKAKKAA
-803 QQGESAGA
+803 QQGDSA
-811 EGAQS
+811 EGSLTATAGTH
-816 EPAARVE
+816 ETAA
-823 TRDVAVAKSEVTT
+823 T
-836 SQSDTAASEAVD
+836 QSDAPSAASEAVD

-854 AAAIARAKAKKLAQ
+854 AAAIARAKAKKAAQ
-868 QSANTSA
+868 QGDSA
-875 EVENADAEVESAAT
+875 EGDLTATEGTSETAAT
-889 QVDRAGTEGERAP
+889 QSDEPSAVSEAVDPKKAAIAAAIARAKAKKAAQQAAEQG
-902 AEPMQS
+902 EPMQ
-908 DAASSEQPLAVTA
+908 AAEGARGEQALAEPVSEAVAEPAVT
-921 APEASAPA
+921 EAS
-929 ADAPVDPK
+929 VDPK

-959 AAETAAEDAPSA
+959 ASGATPDEGSSSDAEP
-971 DRTIT
+971 R
-976 R
+976 

>member
-122 RNGKADYWNLERG
+122 RNGTADYWNLERG

-482 AAQRRQTMTAAGGED
+482 AAQRRQAMTAAGGED

-514 TAIAATAEGLPDNSA
+514 TAIAATAEGVPDNSA
-529 VIAAR
+529 VIASR

-543 RRAAKQAESANSDTA
+543 RRAAKLAESANSET

-563 SAEAIDPA
+563 SAEAADPA

-599 PVAAETAAAPAVV
+599 PVTAEAVAAPAV

-642 SGEPVSAANGTAA
+642 NGEPVSASNSAVADAGS
-655 EVNTQNDAPVDPK
+655 QGDAPVDPK

-686 QSDSAEGDLTANADT
+686 QSDSAEGDLTANAGT
-701 SETAATQSDAP
+701 SESAATQSDAP

-718 IDPKKAAIAA
+718 VDPKKAAIAA

-740 QGESAGAEDAQS
+740 QGESAGAEGVQS

-758 QTCDV
+758 QTRDV
-763 ALAKSEVTTSHSDT
+763 AVAKSEVTTSQSDT
-777 AASEAVDPK
+777 AASEVVDPK

-836 SQSDTAASEAVD
+836 SHSDTAASEEVD

-868 QSANTSA
+868 QSASTSA
-875 EVENADAEVESAAT
+875 EVENAGTQVES
-889 QVDRAGTEGERAP
+889 AGTEGERAP

-921 APEASAPA
+921 LPEANAPA

-971 DRTIT
+971 DRTTT

>member
-211 LIGVEDNKPEAIE
+211 LIGVEDNKPEAIG

-482 AAQRRQTMTAAGGED
+482 AAQRRQAMTAAGGED

-514 TAIAATAEGLPDNSA
+514 TAIAATGAVVPDNSA

-543 RRAAKQAESANSDTA
+543 RRAAKLAESANSET

-563 SAEAIDPA
+563 SAEAVDPA

-599 PVAAETAAAPAVV
+599 PATAETAVAPAV

-642 SGEPVSAANGTAA
+642 SGEPVSAANSAAA

-675 IARAKAKKLAQ
+675 IARAKAKKAAQ
-686 QSDSAEGDLTANADT
+686 QGDSAEGDLTATAGT
-701 SETAATQSDAP
+701 SKSAATQSDAP
-712 SAASEA
+712 S
-718 IDPKKAAIAA
+718 
-728 AIARAKAKKLAQ
+728 
-740 QGESAGAEDAQS
+740 
-752 EPAASA
+752 
-758 QTCDV
+758 
-763 ALAKSEVTTSHSDT
+763 

-803 QQGESAGA
+803 QQGESAGVEDA
-811 EGAQS
+811 KS
-816 EPAARVE
+816 EPAASAQ
-823 TRDVAVAKSEVTT
+823 TRDETVAKSEVTT
-836 SQSDTAASEAVD
+836 SHSDTAESEAVD

-868 QSANTSA
+868 QSASTSA
-875 EVENADAEVESAAT
+875 EVASTSAEVASTSAEVESAAT
-889 QVDRAGTEGERAP
+889 QVDRAGAEGERAP

-921 APEASAPA
+921 VPEANAPA

-971 DRTIT
+971 DRTTT

>member
-211 LIGVEDNKPEAIE
+211 LIGVEDNKPEAITE
-224 QLTRHATDE
+224 LTRHATDE

-357 TNCLLAPTQAELP
+357 TNCLLAPTLAELP

-543 RRAAKQAESANSDTA
+543 RRAAKLAESANSET

-563 SAEAIDPA
+563 STEAVDPA

-594 GDSAE
+594 GESAE
-599 PVAAETAAAPAVV
+599 PVTAEAVAAPAV

-642 SGEPVSAANGTAA
+642 SGELVSTDNSAVADAGSQGN
-655 EVNTQNDAPVDPK
+655 APVDPK

-675 IARAKAKKLAQ
+675 IARAKAKKAAQ
-686 QSDSAEGDLTANADT
+686 QGDSAEGDLTANAGT
-701 SETAATQSDAP
+701 SESAATQSDAP

-718 IDPKKAAIAA
+718 VDPKKAAIAA

-740 QGESAGAEDAQS
+740 QGESAGVEDAKS
-752 EPAASA
+752 EPTASA
-758 QTCDV
+758 QTRDV
-763 ALAKSEVTTSHSDT
+763 AVAKSEVTTSHSDT

-794 ARAKAKKLA
+794 ARAKAKKLV
-803 QQGESAGA
+803 QQGES
-811 EGAQS
+811 
-816 EPAARVE
+816 
-823 TRDVAVAKSEVTT
+823 
-836 SQSDTAASEAVD
+836 
-848 PKKAAI
+848 
-854 AAAIARAKAKKLAQ
+854 
-868 QSANTSA
+868 TSA
-875 EVENADAEVESAAT
+875 EVENAGAEVESAGT

-921 APEASAPA
+921 VPEANAPA

-971 DRTIT
+971 DRTTT

>member
-303 SFKKPGNA
+303 SFKQPGNA

-543 RRAAKQAESANSDTA
+543 RRAAKLAESANSDTA

-563 SAEAIDPA
+563 SAEAVDPA

-594 GDSAE
+594 GESAE
-599 PVAAETAAAPAVV
+599 PVTAEAVATSAV

-642 SGEPVSAANGTAA
+642 NGEPVSADNSAVADAGS
-655 EVNTQNDAPVDPK
+655 QGDAPSAASEAVDPK
-668 KAAIAAA
+668 KAEIATA
-675 IARAKAKKLAQ
+675 IARAKAKKAAQ
-686 QSDSAEGDLTANADT
+686 QGDSAEGDLTATAGT
-701 SETAATQSDAP
+701 SESAATQSDAP

-718 IDPKKAAIAA
+718 VEPKKAAIAA

-740 QGESAGAEDAQS
+740 QGASTGAEGTQGELS
-752 EPAASA
+752 TSA
-758 QTCDV
+758 ETRDV

-803 QQGESAGA
+803 QQSA
-811 EGAQS
+811 S
-816 EPAARVE
+816 
-823 TRDVAVAKSEVTT
+823 
-836 SQSDTAASEAVD
+836 
-848 PKKAAI
+848 
-854 AAAIARAKAKKLAQ
+854 
-868 QSANTSA
+868 TSA
-875 EVENADAEVESAAT
+875 EVEH
-889 QVDRAGTEGERAP
+889 AGAEGERAP
-902 AEPMQS
+902 AEPMQT

-921 APEASAPA
+921 VPEANAPA

-971 DRTIT
+971 DRTTT